1 MFNDPLSC
9 SCQFEP
15 PWQAHEQRT
24 LGRPFQLGQTF
35 PAGRIYNAADIA
47 QDPHYRARDM
57 LLDSQLDDGTP
68 VTLPGI
74 VPKLGTT
81 PGSVTRSAPSLG
93 QHTAEILGELGIDAA
108 QQADWRQRG
117 II

>member
-1 MFNDPLSC
+1 
-9 SCQFEP
+9 
-15 PWQAHEQRT
+15 
-24 LGRPFQLGQTF
+24 
-35 PAGRIYNAADIA
+35 
-47 QDPHYRARDM
+47 
-57 LLDSQLDDGTP
+57 

-81 PGSVTRSAPSLG
+81 PGNVTRSAPMLG
-93 QHTAEILGELGIDAA
+93 QHTAEILGELGIDAE

>member
-1 MFNDPLSC
+1 
-9 SCQFEP
+9 
-15 PWQAHEQRT
+15 
-24 LGRPFQLGQTF
+24 
-35 PAGRIYNAADIA
+35 
-47 QDPHYRARDM
+47 
-57 LLDSQLDDGTP
+57 

-81 PGSVTRSAPSLG
+81 PGSVTRSAPTLG